1 MRTDSDIEVSAWI
14 KIGDSTEI
22 DYDVFT
28 DGQIEFSLGGRNGFD
43 LVTTEQGLQHLLVHL
58 EDALRTAR
66 RVIVRNDE
74 GRATND
80 VSCS

>member
-28 DGQIEFSLGGRNGFD
+28 DGQIEFSLGGHGGFD

-58 EDALRTAR
+58 EDALRAAR
-66 RVIVRNDE
+66 RVIVRND
-74 GRATND
+74 
-80 VSCS
+80 